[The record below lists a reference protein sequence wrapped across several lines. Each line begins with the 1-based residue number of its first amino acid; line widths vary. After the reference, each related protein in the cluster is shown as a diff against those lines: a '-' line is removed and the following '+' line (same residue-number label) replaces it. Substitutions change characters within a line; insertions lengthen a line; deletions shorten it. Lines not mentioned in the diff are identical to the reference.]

1 MMQPSFS
8 RTTNGRR
15 RVHHSAVAGLT
26 LGLLASLPLAAQAE
40 VSVTR
45 GATPIPD
52 GEASAGEDLTV
63 ANDKLAF
70 AIAVA
75 SSPPWGVP
83 RGTLVDLAAVKQG
96 ELDLDRIAFA
106 DFIPNDW
113 SAWPNDGKT
122 VKVIEQT
129 PERAVIEIARNFGE
143 AMVTTR
149 YTLEAGSDRIQLETT
164 LENRGDEPLEALRS
178 GFTLWPDTGY
188 RFGVPGL
195 GDAKE
200 TEADAALADRMVAY
214 NRDWA
219 IALHAPYFDR
229 INYGGRDMYLEHSLA
244 PGESR
249 SFEGWLQVVPEGDL
263 APVVANEIAR
273 KSLDAESVEGTL
285 GSGDGDVPPNGLV
298 MVEKAGSPYAWTL
311 ADDRGHFAI
320 DLPSGDYRLY
330 ATAEGYANSPVKA
343 LSLAKGAT
351 ETLEFS
357 ELEGPGTLSL
367 SIESARGEPRDAR
380 LSIVE
385 GHQPPVEFLGKQTFF
400 TELDPAGQAELSLA
414 PGDYTLEIDA
424 GAGFTATS
432 QRLEVGVKSGES
444 RDETV
449 TIERLVEPNA
459 RGWYGAD
466 LHHHANILEGTT
478 PPETV
483 VRAQLATDLD
493 LTFISDHDSTAN
505 HDTFRKLS
513 AQRGVPFIP
522 SIEISSSWGHMNP
535 FPIALGSQ
543 LEVDPG
549 TADVQAI
556 LADARR
562 MGAEVI
568 PINHPYNGY
577 GYLGSLA
584 EDKVPG
590 GFAPGFDLLELN
602 AEVDNAKTLKSA
614 HQFWDQGRE
623 LYFTAGTDTHDAWNQ
638 LTGRMRMMA
647 KVPGE
652 LSPDAFARALDDGH
666 GYATQGPLL
675 FPGEASF
682 GETLRLVGDSAGSWR
697 VEAVAVDGL
706 AEARLVGRG
715 GEVLETR
722 QLDGQRATLDFTIP
736 GEADG
741 WVALEVDDADG
752 DTAWSNPLWLER
764 PVKADYVLQEETQ
777 S

>member
-1 MMQPSFS
+1 MMQPFS
-8 RTTNGRR
+8 SRAANGRR
-15 RVHHSAVAGLT
+15 RARHPAMAGLT

-45 GATPIPD
+45 GATSIPD

-96 ELDLDRIAFA
+96 EMDLDRIAFA
-106 DFIPNDW
+106 DFIPNNW

-122 VKVIEQT
+122 VKVIEQS
-129 PERAVIEIARNFGE
+129 PERAVIEISRNFGE
-143 AMVTTR
+143 AMVTTT
-149 YTLEAGSDRIQLETT
+149 YTLEAGSDRIHLETT
-164 LENRGDEPLEALRS
+164 LDNRGDKPLEALRS

-188 RFGVPGL
+188 LFGVPGL

-200 TEADAALADRMVAY
+200 TEAEGALADRMVAY
-214 NRDWA
+214 DRDWA
-219 IALHAPYFDR
+219 FALHAPYFDR
-229 INYGGRDMYLEHSLA
+229 INYQGQDMYLEHTLK
-244 PGESR
+244 PGQSR
-249 SFEGWLQVVPEGDL
+249 RFEGWLQVVPDGDL

-273 KSLDAESVEGTL
+273 KGLDAGSIEGTL
-285 GSGDGDVPPNGLV
+285 AGDGGAPPNGLV

-311 ADDRGHFAI
+311 ADDQGRFAI

-330 ATAEGYANSPVKA
+330 ATAEGYANSPVED

-351 ETLEFS
+351 RTLAFND
-357 ELEGPGTLSL
+357 LQGPGTLSL
-367 SIESARGEPRDAR
+367 SVESAQGGEPRDAR

-400 TELDPAGQAELSLA
+400 TELTPAGQAELSLA
-414 PGDYTLEIDA
+414 PGDYTLAIDA

-432 QRLEVGVKSGES
+432 QQLEVSVESGQA
-444 RDETV
+444 RDATV
-449 TIERLVEPNA
+449 TIERLAEPNA

-466 LHHHANILEGTT
+466 LHHHANVLEGTT
-478 PPETV
+478 PPATV

-535 FPIALGSQ
+535 FPIELGSQ
-543 LEVDPG
+543 LKIDPG

-568 PINHPYNGY
+568 PVNHPYNGY

-584 EDKVPG
+584 EGKVPG

-602 AEVDNAKTLKSA
+602 AEVDNAKTLASA
-614 HQFWDQGRE
+614 HQFWDQGSE

-647 KVPGE
+647 QVPGE
-652 LSPDAFARALDDGH
+652 LSPEAFARSLEDGH
-666 GYATQGPLL
+666 AYATQGPLL
-675 FPGEASF
+675 FPSAHTF
-682 GETLRLVGDSAGSWR
+682 GDTLRLVGDSEGQWQ
-697 VEAVAVDGL
+697 VDAVAVDGL
-706 AEARLVGRG
+706 AEARLIGRG
-715 GEVLETR
+715 GEVLGTLK
-722 QLDGQRATLDFTIP
+722 LDGQRATLDFPIP
-736 GEADG
+736 GNADG

-764 PVKADYVLQEETQ
+764 PVEEVG